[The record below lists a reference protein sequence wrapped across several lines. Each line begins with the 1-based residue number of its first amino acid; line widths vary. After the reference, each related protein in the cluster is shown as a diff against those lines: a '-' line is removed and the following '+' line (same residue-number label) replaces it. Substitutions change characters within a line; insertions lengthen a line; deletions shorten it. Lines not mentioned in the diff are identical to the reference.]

1 MYRAAEKFLTLSLI
15 TMLMGTYALLRGT
28 EDQEDNYKEV

>member
-1 MYRAAEKFLTLSLI
+1 MYRATKTILTLGLI
-15 TMLMGTYALLRGT
+15 TVLMGTYILLRGP